1 MSFKVD
7 RTASELTQ
15 LAGMFIAENAN
26 RDTLITPIRSTL
38 GSDLKNATVFVGV
51 FPNEKTPQALAFL
64 NRNHREFREFLKD
77 KGHLTVLP
85 NVTFE
90 LDEGERSRQHLDE
103 VSHEIHK
110 GESD

>member
-7 RTASELTQ
+7 RTASELTH
-15 LAGMFIAENAN
+15 LAGAFIAQNAN
-26 RDTLITPIRSTL
+26 RDTLITPTRAEL
-38 GSDLKNATVFVGV
+38 GSDLKNATIFVGV

-64 NRNHREFREFLKD
+64 NRNHWEFRNFLKE

-85 NVTFE
+85 NVRFE

-103 VSHEIHK
+103 ISR
-110 GESD
+110 GL

>member
-15 LAGMFIAENAN
+15 LAGAFIAQEAN
-26 RDTLITPIRSTL
+26 RDTLITPTRATL
-38 GSDLKNATVFVGV
+38 GSDLKNATIYVGV

-64 NRNHREFREFLKD
+64 NRNWREFRNFLKD

-103 VSHEIHK
+103 VSNEIHK
-110 GESD
+110 DDT